1 MDAYSELKKSK
12 NRLKFY
18 FEDGGRSSMVEHR
31 AVAPGVAGSSP
42 VDLPRYYGGGKFRGR
57 LTGRTWDFDSQNR
70 GSNPRPG
77 IFY

>member
-1 MDAYSELKKSK
+1 
-12 NRLKFY
+12 
-18 FEDGGRSSMVEHR
+18 MVEHR

-77 IFY
+77 IFFAKLGGVAERSKALAC